1 MYSRRSLSIARIADG
16 RSHAIGRRK
25 CFFRLL
31 YQPHELNHLA
41 VVRKTRSFS
50 FQKALQA
57 FTCTFLLH
65 YSTLAHLFTF
75 STFYQFRLPLLYIV
89 KKSLNPKSV
98 KLFLMKIFTELPWK
112 IIFLDWCHLQ
122 VFWVPSFQDLSFP
135 LFFLVILKIFVWGIW
150 NLSQRAKK
158 SGPHM
163 KKR

>member
-75 STFYQFRLPLLYIV
+75 STFYQFWLPLLYIA
-89 KKSLNPKSV
+89 KKMLNPKSV
-98 KLFLMKIFTELPWK
+98 ELFFMEIFTESPRKMKTLVWWLVLV
-112 IIFLDWCHLQ
+112 FQ
-122 VFWVPSFQDLSFP
+122 VLRFQHFSFI
-135 LFFLVILKIFVWGIW
+135 LFFFGRFEKFWLLKF
-150 NLSQRAKK
+150 
-158 SGPHM
+158 
-163 KKR
+163 

>member
-1 MYSRRSLSIARIADG
+1 MRIHFQGKTLGPENLISYPQTRNVFKKVPLNRPHSWWQKPCHWEA
-16 RSHAIGRRK
+16 K
-25 CFFRLL
+25 MLFRLL

-112 IIFLDWCHLQ
+112 IIFVDWCLLS
-122 VFWVPSFQDLSFP
+122 VF
-135 LFFLVILKIFVWGIW
+135 
-150 NLSQRAKK
+150 
-158 SGPHM
+158 
-163 KKR
+163 